1 MCKRLLPEPQLGRV
15 ATVVV
20 CPLGSTCLGSTP
32 LLFYVLEIMPILL
45 SRFIYILVLW
55 AVMVSAHA
63 QIATGST
70 NAAPTDSAEVAEV
83 IDEAAIK
90 HEAGAKNIDPW
101 QGYNRSMFTFNIKVD
116 RLLLKPIAKAYVR
129 LTPSFFRQG
138 VSNVFFNVLEV
149 PSALNALLQGKPS
162 AAAQNGGRILVNT
175 TLGLAGLFDVAQHMG
190 LPRKD
195 GEDFGQTLG
204 VWGLEPGRYVVLPF
218 LGPSNL
224 RDAFALP
231 VDWYTDPKTYIDHV
245 RTSNTTKATSFV
257 DTRAGYLP
265 LEKAA
270 SGDKYVFY
278 RDAYL
283 QRRYF
288 LVNDGVVEDS
298 FGADESDEG
307 EYGY

>member
-1 MCKRLLPEPQLGRV
+1 
-15 ATVVV
+15 
-20 CPLGSTCLGSTP
+20 
-32 LLFYVLEIMPILL
+32 MPILL
-45 SRFIYILVLW
+45 SRFVYVLVLS
-55 AVMVSAHA
+55 VLVVTAHA
-63 QIATGST
+63 QTST
-70 NAAPTDSAEVAEV
+70 DPAVAAPADPSEV
-83 IDEAAIK
+83 IDKAD
-90 HEAGAKNIDPW
+90 AKNVDPW
-101 QGYNRSMFTFNIKVD
+101 QGYNRSMFKFNVKVD
-116 RLLLKPIAKAYVR
+116 KFVLKPIAKAYVR

-138 VSNVFFNVLEV
+138 VSNVFFNILEV

-175 TLGLAGLFDVAQHMG
+175 TLGLAGMFDVAQHMG

-195 GEDFGQTLG
+195 NEDFGQTLG
-204 VWGLEPGRYVVLPF
+204 VWGVEPGRYVVLPF
-218 LGPSNL
+218 LGPSNI

-231 VDWYTDPKTYIDHV
+231 VDWVTDPKTYIQHV
-245 RTSNTTKATSFV
+245 RTSNTTRAVSYV

-270 SGDKYVFY
+270 TGDKYVFY

-283 QRRYF
+283 QRRHF
-288 LVNDGVVEDS
+288 LVKDGVVEDS